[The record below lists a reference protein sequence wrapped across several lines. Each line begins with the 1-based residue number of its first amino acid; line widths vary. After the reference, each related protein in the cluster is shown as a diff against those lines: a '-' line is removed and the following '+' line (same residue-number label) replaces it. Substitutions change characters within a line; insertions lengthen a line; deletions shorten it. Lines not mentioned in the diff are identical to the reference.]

1 MTDTLKRF
9 GEIIRK
15 WFARSIESPS
25 QYARSSWAA
34 TLSLAGV
41 LLELVDSR
49 FLPDIER
56 IKEANLQAIEAH
68 TRKKNAEA
76 EKEEAEAKLKLSEAV
91 DAANQA
97 SLYKRHDAIAR
108 AEKDQKA
115 AEAAKTQAE
124 ADAVRMDAETRRITA
139 IAEAQANLLSA
150 ISQLRQ
156 EGGEFIVDKKNLEQI
171 LNLGLPEADATA
183 PEE

>member
-1 MTDTLKRF
+1 MTDTIKRF

-15 WFARSIESPS
+15 WLARSIETPS
-25 QYARSSWAA
+25 QYALSTWSA
-34 TLSLAGV
+34 TLSFAQV

-76 EKEEAEAKLKLSEAV
+76 DKEEAEAKRKLSEAV

-97 SLYKRHDAIAR
+97 ALHKRHDAIAR
-108 AEKDQKA
+108 AEKDQKI

-156 EGGEFIVDKKNLEQI
+156 EGGEFFVDKKNLEQI
-171 LNLGLPEADATA
+171 LNLGLPESDSTE
-183 PEE
+183 PEV